1 MDIDL
6 HRHGRIHMS
15 DQVVKLVVPLTL
27 LVHGLGHGGAWGALV
42 WIGARPGT
50 DTGGWLA
57 ARSRLVPSLPASTAT
72 TVASAFWI
80 LSLIGFVVAALAF
93 WGVLVPGETW
103 RPLAVASA
111 LVSIAGIALF
121 FGTWPMFNTLAALGV
136 NVAVLVAVLS
146 LHWPPQ
152 SLSGR

>member
-1 MDIDL
+1 
-6 HRHGRIHMS
+6 MS
-15 DQVVKLVVPLTL
+15 DHVVKLIVAVAL
-27 LVHGLGHGGAWGALV
+27 LVHGLGHGGALGALM

-57 ARSRLVPSLPASTAT
+57 ARSWLVPSLPASTAT
-72 TVASAFWI
+72 TVASSFWI
-80 LSLIGFVVAALAF
+80 LSLIGFVVTALPF
-93 WGVLVPGETW
+93 WGVLIPGQAW

-111 LVSIAGIALF
+111 LVSTVGVVLF

-146 LHWPPQ
+146 LNWPPET
-152 SLSGR
+152 LFGR